1 MKKTLITII
10 LMTLIPSA
18 YSTEKL
24 DIIAGP
30 EIDNCWRNN
39 ADRGKASECL
49 HVLSDKSNK
58 EMDELIAKTVRQI
71 KENNSGPVYKGED
84 PQQTIGDVFS
94 NLFLD
99 SQNSWK
105 EYRKNLCLGV
115 GSQIG
120 EDAYD
125 YWPYIYQ
132 CQINLNKRHVEEI
145 KMIRADEK

>member
-1 MKKTLITII
+1 MKKSLITFI

-18 YSTEKL
+18 YSAEKL
-24 DIIAGP
+24 DITAGP
-30 EIDNCWRNN
+30 EIDKCWRDN

-49 HVLSDKSNK
+49 HALSDKSNK

-71 KENNSGPVYKGED
+71 KENNSGPVFKGED

-99 SQNSWK
+99 SQDSWK
-105 EYRKNLCLGV
+105 EYRKSLCLGV

-120 EDAYD
+120 KDAYD